1 MKDKLGYEKFVEE
14 VFTLHRDI
22 RYAELFD
29 GDCKRLGGGMRPGVA
44 SIDPPEVSAEV
55 DVETARFGL
64 LLLKNRAYY
73 GELDYVF
80 ASMEKVNVIVL
91 PVDDKVLVVALNPP
105 TGLDILS
112 KLKETAAKLGQF
124 LK

>member
-14 VFTLHRDI
+14 VFGLHRDI

-29 GDCKRLGGGMRPGVA
+29 SDCGRLGGGMRPGVA

-105 TGLDILS
+105 TGLDILP
-112 KLKETAAKLGQF
+112 KLKEKAAKLGQS

>member
-1 MKDKLGYEKFVEE
+1 
-14 VFTLHRDI
+14 
-22 RYAELFD
+22 
-29 GDCKRLGGGMRPGVA
+29 MRPGVA
-44 SIDPPEVSAEV
+44 SLDPPEVSAEV

-80 ASMEKVNVIVL
+80 ASMEKVNVIVI
-91 PVDDKVLVVALNPP
+91 PVGDNVLVVALDPP
-105 TGLDILS
+105 TGLDVLPQ
-112 KLKETAAKLGQF
+112 LKQMAAKLAQS